1 MCDSCSVPRT
11 ILLQLPRTASPLL
24 PGEPHALIFVALWGN
39 TVGLPVPRLRTAV
52 RELQLKAMIGECR
65 EAVFLQDILLG
76 ATTVWAGL
84 EPALTC
90 LVLALL
96 IQCFW
101 RCAPRSELG

>member
-1 MCDSCSVPRT
+1 MPSFLWPCGETPWVF
-11 ILLQLPRTASPLL
+11 
-24 PGEPHALIFVALWGN
+24 PGPGCGH
-39 TVGLPVPRLRTAV
+39 PV

-76 ATTVWAGL
+76 ATTVSAGL

-96 IQCFW
+96 VQCFW